1 MKEPLLATR
10 QLGLGASGCGCDDG
24 PAQAGGRLLVPL
36 YRIIEKKIRL
46 IDLEWIDRYHK
57 RANQKALSFYI
68 NDISK
73 PYKEKFV
80 KPEFID
86 FYIYQSVLNNA
97 LITFAKSSFEKYL
110 GQFKK
115 SNRYILINNEKNENL
130 LLKLENRYCKSYQ
143 KKVKKRMNW
152 LCYIY
157 GNSKAVLLTLT
168 IDPKK
173 YNNEKLKMW
182 FDIKKQYHRFI
193 TGLKYY
199 FKKQNR
205 EFPPYVCCIEAQR
218 NGNPHLHI
226 VFLGATRLI
235 DWRKIR
241 NLWHQGFIYINRTY
255 DGQKIRYPINYITK
269 YLTKTYSTTDDSNLL
284 TQSLSWLFN
293 IRSYN
298 CSQDLLYPLKSKFS
312 GEWKA
317 NYLCIIDKDIDKISF
332 SKKIDIIFNMLNS
345 INHNFKTYIIFKSDE
360 FYYKTL
366 KYVLNDLN
374 NIKGRIIS

>member
-1 MKEPLLATR
+1 MKEPLQATG

-36 YRIIEKKIRL
+36 SRIIEKKIKL

-97 LITFAKSSFEKYL
+97 LITFAKSSFRKYL
-110 GQFKK
+110 NQFKV
-115 SNRYILINNEKNENL
+115 SSRYILLNNDKKENL

-152 LCYIY
+152 LCYKY

-168 IDPKK
+168 INPKK

-205 EFPPYVCCIEAQR
+205 DFPPYVCSIEAQR

-226 VFLGATRLI
+226 VFLGATRII

-241 NLWHQGFIYINRTY
+241 SLWNKGFIFINRTY
-255 DGQKIRYPINYITK
+255 DGRKIRYPINYITK
-269 YLTKTYSTTDDSNLL
+269 YLTKTYSLTDDSNLL

-298 CSQDLLYPLKSKFS
+298 CSQGVLFPLKPKSS
-312 GEWKA
+312 GEWNA
-317 NYLCIIDKDIDKISF
+317 IYLFIIDKEFDKISF
-332 SKKIDIIFNMLNS
+332 SERIDIIFNILNS
-345 INHNFKTYIIFKSDE
+345 VTHNFKT
-360 FYYKTL
+360 
-366 KYVLNDLN
+366 
-374 NIKGRIIS
+374 